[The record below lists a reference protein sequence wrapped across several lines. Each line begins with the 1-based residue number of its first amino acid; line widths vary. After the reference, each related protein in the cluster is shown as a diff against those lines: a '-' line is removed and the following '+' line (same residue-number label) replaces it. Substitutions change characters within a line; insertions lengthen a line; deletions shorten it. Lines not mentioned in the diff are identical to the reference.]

1 MKSLFH
7 EIGPIRFELRG
18 ELESSEASFHTDA
31 PEPELWILRV
41 EMRAAA
47 GVSLPE
53 VTLSFPVP
61 MQDVQVRWMPDF
73 PACHHLL
80 PYCQVI
86 RASYLCNLDLFQSI
100 FRNI

>member
-41 EMRAAA
+41 ETAAVA
-47 GVSLPE
+47 GI
-53 VTLSFPVP
+53 
-61 MQDVQVRWMPDF
+61 VR
-73 PACHHLL
+73 LL
-80 PYCQVI
+80 
-86 RASYLCNLDLFQSI
+86 D
-100 FRNI
+100 

>member
-31 PEPELWILRV
+31 PGPELWILQV
-41 EMRAAA
+41 ELHAAA
-47 GVSLPE
+47 GVPLPE

-61 MQDVQVRWMPDF
+61 MRDVQVRWMPDY

-80 PYCQVI
+80 PYWWKGGWI
-86 RASYLCNLDLFQSI
+86 SSSLN
-100 FRNI
+100 